1 MMTVII
7 IWVNMFMQFQGKI
20 LIYYLLISI
29 HDKSICRNCIKSVVN
44 QIHKHQVIWF
54 IMVELNTTCKITTPT
69 SLNAFS
75 FVFCFWLCSVIHIIR
90 NLCWIS
96 TNYINNI
103 YKLVWIDVRTWLVVE
118 KLATLHVAKLDWILR
133 AVKSNS
139 VQFMDGSMWL
149 DCYFFFNFVS
159 SNIVELQLWCK
170 VARINKGKV
179 YRLGSESTKAIERQ
193 FYQDSTSSSVQVMR
207 EEIEQLKN
215 KLLIV
220 ETERDEPCDKVFNN
234 ERQIQQNNKMLH
246 LLMKKMYFQPP

>member
-1 MMTVII
+1 
-7 IWVNMFMQFQGKI
+7 
-20 LIYYLLISI
+20 
-29 HDKSICRNCIKSVVN
+29 
-44 QIHKHQVIWF
+44 
-54 IMVELNTTCKITTPT
+54 
-69 SLNAFS
+69 
-75 FVFCFWLCSVIHIIR
+75 
-90 NLCWIS
+90 
-96 TNYINNI
+96 
-103 YKLVWIDVRTWLVVE
+103 
-118 KLATLHVAKLDWILR
+118 
-133 AVKSNS
+133 
-139 VQFMDGSMWL
+139 MWL